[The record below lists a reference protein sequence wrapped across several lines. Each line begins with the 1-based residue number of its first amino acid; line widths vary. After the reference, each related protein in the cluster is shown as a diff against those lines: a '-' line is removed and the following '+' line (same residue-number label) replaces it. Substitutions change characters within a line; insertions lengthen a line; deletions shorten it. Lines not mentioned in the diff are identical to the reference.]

1 MFAGGRALGG
11 GEIRRLQTWEG
22 SCLFSNVRTW
32 WGHMSM
38 IRSVEGRRS
47 PTSWTRRSGCPAGE
61 MALGMSRMPLSLNQ
75 EGDRAWGWG

>member
-1 MFAGGRALGG
+1 
-11 GEIRRLQTWEG
+11 
-22 SCLFSNVRTW
+22 
-32 WGHMSM
+32 MSM